1 MQLASTRMQPKLYH
15 RSVPPPPLTHATN
28 IHIHTHRCWVGKRHL
43 DLAMEAVKDE
53 FEFWISWKPFLLNP
67 NVPEEGMPVEEVLKR
82 KYGPQAAEAFLSG
95 QSSFVQAGTKVVS
108 KQDTFSQ
115 DN

>member
-1 MQLASTRMQPKLYH
+1 M
-15 RSVPPPPLTHATN
+15 
-28 IHIHTHRCWVGKRHL
+28 

-67 NVPEEGMPVEEVLKR
+67 NVPEEGMPVEEMLKR
-82 KYGPQAAEAFLSG
+82 KNGPQAAEAFLSG

-108 KQDTFSQ
+108 KTAVQWKISVKDTP
-115 DN
+115 N